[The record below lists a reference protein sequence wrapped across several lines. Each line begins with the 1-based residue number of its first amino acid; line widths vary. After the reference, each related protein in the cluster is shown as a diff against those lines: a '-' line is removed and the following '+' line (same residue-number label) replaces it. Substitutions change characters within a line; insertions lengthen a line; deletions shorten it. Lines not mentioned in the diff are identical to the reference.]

1 MTNEHAKLLPLN
13 LQFFAENEPEP
24 ADEPTPAEAEKT
36 PSAEQ
41 SKTFT
46 QEEVDRIIADRIAR
60 ERKKLDKYADYD
72 ELKSKAAEYEK
83 ELEEK
88 RLAELSEKERAE
100 ELAKKFEEERNA
112 LSQQLEELNS
122 RVQREK
128 ITNAF
133 IKSAP
138 SVNIPP
144 ERIDAALKLAD
155 LSAVK
160 VDKNGAVAGLDDV
173 LKTLVDQYSFLVD
186 VKTPKPVGSPTN
198 GGESGSSD
206 EVKTLE
212 MQLEEAK
219 SKKDFRKVI
228 DLSNKLKQ
236 FLNK

>member
-1 MTNEHAKLLPLN
+1 MSEELN
-13 LQFFAENEPEP
+13 QSQNTQENGEEPKTVEEPENKP
-24 ADEPTPAEAEKT
+24 QEQEK
-36 PSAEQ
+36 EV
-41 SKTFT
+41 KMLT
-46 QEEVDRIIADRIAR
+46 QEEVDRILSERIAR
-60 ERKKLDKYADYD
+60 ERKKYADYED
-72 ELKSKAAEYEK
+72 LKAKALEYEK
-83 ELEEK
+83 KLEEQ

-160 VDKNGAVAGLDDV
+160 VDENGEVAGLDDV

-186 VKTPKPVGSPTN
+186 VRTPKPVGSPTN
-198 GGESGSSD
+198 GGEPGGE

-236 FLNK
+236 FLSK